1 MMLSLIRLEFSLSL
15 RERRVR
21 WIAAALC
28 ALMAITFSIAFKEAT
43 RTAAEAARMT
53 ATERARWLNQ
63 DPKNPHSAA
72 HYGVWV
78 FKPASPLA
86 TLDPGIEPYV
96 GRMIRI
102 EAHRYNDALY
112 RSSQERSPLSRAGL
126 STVADVTQLLVP
138 LAALMLSFGAFAA
151 DRERGTLRLALG
163 NGVAPGR
170 LLAARFGALGLAT
183 TLIVGVPALVLGGV
197 SIVALEGAGWDSWP
211 RLMLWTAAQVGYA
224 VFFLLV
230 GLFASLVAKTSRAA
244 LTVGLLSWVALCVV
258 LPRLMTGAIESVAP
272 TPSYAATRAKIEQQ
286 IKLYNRADLHQERQD
301 SILQRYG
308 VADAAE
314 LPIDLRG
321 AMMHDREQHDYSVF
335 DRELGDFF
343 ARLVQQDRLQGW
355 AGAASPL
362 LAVQAASA
370 GLAGTDFRRHT
381 DFLQAAE
388 SYRRILSDT
397 MNLDLV
403 AHPTQSGGAYLAARD
418 VWEKVPPF
426 VYAPASFA
434 QSLLEI
440 AAPLSLLLIWVAA
453 AAFATALTARG
464 VKP

>member
-1 MMLSLIRLEFSLSL
+1 MMLSLIRLECSLLL
-15 RERRVR
+15 RERRVK

-28 ALMAITFSIAFKEAT
+28 ALMAMTFGISFKEAT
-43 RTAAEAARMT
+43 RTADEAARMT
-53 ATERARWLNQ
+53 TTERARWLNQ

-112 RSSQERSPLSRAGL
+112 RSAQERSPLSRAGL

-138 LAALMLSFGAFAA
+138 LAALLLSFAIFAA

-163 NGVAPGR
+163 NGIAPGR
-170 LLAARFGALGLAT
+170 LLSARFGALAVTT
-183 TLIVGVPALVLGGV
+183 TLIVGVPALLLGAI
-197 SIVALEGAGWDSWP
+197 SIAALDSAGWHSWP
-211 RLMLWTAAQVGYA
+211 RLMLWTLAQVGYA

-230 GLFASLVAKTSRAA
+230 GLLASLVAKTSRAA
-244 LTVGLLSWVALCVV
+244 LTIGLLSWVALCVV
-258 LPRLMTGAIESVAP
+258 LPRLTTAAIESVAP

-286 IKLYNRADLHQERQD
+286 IKLYNRADLHQERQND
-301 SILQRYG
+301 LLQRYG
-308 VADAAE
+308 VANAAE

-335 DRELGDFF
+335 DRELGEFF
-343 ARLVQQDRLQGW
+343 ARLVRQDRLQGW
-355 AGAASPL
+355 AGLASPL
-362 LAVQAASA
+362 LAIQAASA
-370 GLAGTDFRRHT
+370 GLAGSDFRRHS
-381 DFLQAAE
+381 DFLRAAE
-388 SYRRILSDT
+388 NYRRVLSDT
-397 MNLDLV
+397 INLDLV
-403 AHPTQSGGAYLAARD
+403 AHPTQGGVAYLAARD

-426 VYAPASFA
+426 VYQPAPFT
-434 QSLLEI
+434 QSLREI
-440 AAPLSLLLIWVAA
+440 ATPLALLAIWVAA
-453 AAFATALTARG
+453 AAMAVTFTAQR

>member
-1 MMLSLIRLEFSLSL
+1 MMLSLIRLELSVLL
-15 RERRVR
+15 RERRVT

-28 ALMAITFSIAFKEAT
+28 ALMATTFSISFKEAV
-43 RTAAEAARMT
+43 RTTEEAARMT
-53 ATERARWLNQ
+53 ATERARWLKQ

-72 HYGVWV
+72 HYGLWV

-112 RSSQERSPLSRAGL
+112 RAAQERSPLSRAGL

-138 LAALMLSFGAFAA
+138 LAALMLSFATFAA

-163 NGVAPGR
+163 NGIAPAR
-170 LLAARFGALGLAT
+170 LLSARLGALAVT
-183 TLIVGVPALVLGGV
+183 TALLVGVPALVLGTI
-197 SIVALEGAGWDSWP
+197 SIATLDLAGWQAWP
-211 RLMLWTAAQVGYA
+211 RLMLWTMAQIGYA
-224 VFFLLV
+224 LFFLLI
-230 GLFASLVAKTSRAA
+230 GLFASLIAKTSRAA
-244 LTVGLLSWVALCVV
+244 LTIGLLSWVTLCIVT
-258 LPRLMTGAIESVAP
+258 PRLTTAAIEAVAP
-272 TPSYAATRAKIEQQ
+272 TPSYAATRAKIDQQ
-286 IKLYNRADLHQERQD
+286 IKLYNRADLHQQRQD
-301 SILQRYG
+301 AILARYG
-308 VADAAE
+308 VANAAE

-343 ARLVQQDRLQGW
+343 ARLTYQDRLQGW
-355 AGAASPL
+355 AGLASPL
-362 LAVQAASA
+362 LAIQAASE
-370 GLAGTDFRRHT
+370 GLAGSDFRRHS
-381 DFLQAAE
+381 DFLRAAE
-388 SYRRILSDT
+388 NYRRVLSDT

-403 AHPTQSGGAYLAARD
+403 SHPTQGGAAYLAARD

-426 VYAPASFA
+426 VYQPAPFA
-434 QSLLEI
+434 QSLREL
-440 AAPLSLLLIWVAA
+440 ATPFSLLAIWM
-453 AAFATALTARG
+453 LTATIAVVFAAQR

>member
-1 MMLSLIRLEFSLSL
+1 MMLSLIRLEFSLLL

-28 ALMAITFSIAFKEAT
+28 ALMAMAFSMSFKEAA
-43 RTAAEAARMT
+43 RTADEAARMT
-53 ATERARWLNQ
+53 TTERARWLNQ

-72 HYGVWV
+72 HYGLWV

-112 RSSQERSPLSRAGL
+112 RSAQERSPLSRAGL

-138 LAALMLSFGAFAA
+138 LAALMLSFASFAA

-163 NGVAPGR
+163 NGIAPGR
-170 LLAARFGALGLAT
+170 LLTARFGALAMTT
-183 TLIVGVPALVLGGV
+183 TLIVGVPALVLGAI
-197 SIVALEGAGWDSWP
+197 SIATLDSAGWHSWP
-211 RLMLWTAAQVGYA
+211 RLMLWTVAQVGYA
-224 VFFLLV
+224 IFFLLV
-230 GLFASLVAKTSRAA
+230 GLFASLAAKTSRAA
-244 LTVGLLSWVALCVV
+244 LTIGLLSWVALCIV
-258 LPRLMTGAIESVAP
+258 LPRLTTAAIESVAP

-301 SILQRYG
+301 DILQRHG
-308 VADAAE
+308 VANAAE

-321 AMMHDREQHDYSVF
+321 AMMHDREQHDYAIF

-355 AGAASPL
+355 AGLASPL

-370 GLAGTDFRRHT
+370 GLAGSDFRRHS
-381 DFLQAAE
+381 DFLRAAE
-388 SYRRILSDT
+388 NYRRVLSDT

-403 AHPTQSGGAYLAARD
+403 AHPTQGGVAYLAARD

-426 VYAPASFA
+426 VYQPAPFT
-434 QSLLEI
+434 QSLREI
-440 AAPLSLLLIWVAA
+440 ATPLSLLAIWVAA
-453 AAFATALTARG
+453 AAIAVAFTAQR

>member
-1 MMLSLIRLEFSLSL
+1 MTLSLIRLEFSLLL

-28 ALMAITFSIAFKEAT
+28 ALMAMTFGISFKEAT
-43 RTAAEAARMT
+43 RTADEATRMT
-53 ATERARWLNQ
+53 TTERARWLNQ

-72 HYGVWV
+72 HYGLWV

-112 RSSQERSPLSRAGL
+112 RSAQERSPLSRAGL
-126 STVADVTQLLVP
+126 STVADVSQLLVP
-138 LAALMLSFGAFAA
+138 LAALMLSFAAFAA

-163 NGVAPGR
+163 NGIAPGR
-170 LLAARFGALGLAT
+170 LLSARFGALAVAT
-183 TLIVGVPALVLGGV
+183 ALIVGAPALALGAI
-197 SIVALEGAGWDSWP
+197 SIATLDSEGWRSWP
-211 RLMLWTAAQVGYA
+211 RLLLWTSTQVGYA
-224 VFFLLV
+224 MFFLLV
-230 GLFASLVAKTSRAA
+230 GSFASLVAKTSRAA
-244 LTVGLLSWVALCVV
+244 LTIGLLTWVALCIV
-258 LPRLMTGAIESVAP
+258 LPRLTTAAIESVAP

-301 SILQRYG
+301 AILQRYG
-308 VADAAE
+308 VASTAE

-343 ARLVQQDRLQGW
+343 ARLAQQDRLHGW
-355 AGAASPL
+355 AGLASPL
-362 LAVQAASA
+362 LAMQAASA
-370 GLAGTDFRRHT
+370 GLAGSDFRRHS
-381 DFLQAAE
+381 DFLRAAE
-388 SYRRILSDT
+388 NYRRVLSDA

-403 AHPTQSGGAYLAARD
+403 AHPSKGGLAYLAARD
-418 VWEKVPPF
+418 VWKKVPPF
-426 VYAPASFA
+426 VYEPAPFA
-434 QSLLEI
+434 QALREI
-440 AAPLSLLLIWVAA
+440 ATPLSLLAIWVAA
-453 AAFATALTARG
+453 ATVAVAFAAQR